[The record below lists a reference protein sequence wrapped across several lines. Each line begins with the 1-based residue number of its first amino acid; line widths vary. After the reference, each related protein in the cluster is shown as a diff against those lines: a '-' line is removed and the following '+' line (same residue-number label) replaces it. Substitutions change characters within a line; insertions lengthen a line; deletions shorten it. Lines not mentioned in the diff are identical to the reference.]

1 MKSIYQVTHKDT
13 LVKYLLSRDRKI
25 KSLQKQIDDLK
36 NIGLSNDMKK
46 DLLIDLKNFLVTK

>member
-1 MKSIYQVTHKDT
+1 MKSIYQITHKDT

-36 NIGLSNDMKK
+36 NKHQGFL
-46 DLLIDLKNFLVTK
+46 DLL

>member
-36 NIGLSNDMKK
+36 NVGLSNDMKK
-46 DLLIDLKNFLVTK
+46 DLLIDFKNFLVTK

>member
-1 MKSIYQVTHKDT
+1 MKSIYQITHKDT

-36 NIGLSNDMKK
+36 NKHQDF
-46 DLLIDLKNFLVTK
+46 LKTQK